1 MGRWMDDRPKRLVT
15 NKSNENNMTAARRKI
30 TILFIFVYCTTDKI
44 LSYSIISHVYRDIK
58 GKE

>member
-1 MGRWMDDRPKRLVT
+1 MDDRPKRLVT

-30 TILFIFVYCTTDKI
+30 TILFIYCTTDKI

>member
-1 MGRWMDDRPKRLVT
+1 MDDRPKRLVT